1 MNATTSELVPA
12 YVLHRYPYRDT
23 SLIVELLSLSH
34 GRLGV
39 VARGARAPK
48 SRWRGLLEPFQP
60 VLADWRGRGDLLTLT
75 GLEAAGKRLSLP
87 GVRLA
92 SAFYCSELVLR
103 LTRRH
108 DPVPAVFSAFSSVL
122 DQLAGGQPE
131 WSSLR
136 LFEKRL
142 LEASGYG
149 LQLAVTADDASP
161 ISAER
166 DYRYLE
172 DTGPMPLA
180 STPGPGITISGRA
193 LRALA
198 EEQLDDDSLNPELQR
213 LLRQLLKPH
222 LGDKP
227 LESRGMYKA
236 LSRSRG

>member
-1 MNATTSELVPA
+1 MNASASELVPA

-23 SLIVELLSLSH
+23 SLIVELLTLSH

-60 VLADWRGRGDLLTLT
+60 VLAAWRGRGDLLTLT
-75 GLEAAGKRLSLP
+75 GLEAAGRRVSLP

-92 SAFYCSELVLR
+92 SAFYCAELVLR
-103 LTRRH
+103 MTRRH
-108 DPVPAVFSAFSSVL
+108 DPVPAVFSAYSTVL
-122 DQLAGGQPE
+122 EQLATENPE
-131 WSSLR
+131 WSALR

-149 LQLAVTADDASP
+149 VQFEHTADDAAP
-161 ISAER
+161 INA
-166 DYRYLE
+166 DQQYRYL
-172 DTGPMPLA
+172 DDAGPMPLA
-180 STPGPGITISGRA
+180 SAPGRGVAISGRA

-198 EEQLDDDSLNPELQR
+198 LEQLDDESLSAELQR

-227 LESRGMYKA
+227 LESRGMYRA

>member
-1 MNATTSELVPA
+1 MTAAATELVPA

-23 SLIVELLSLSH
+23 SLIVELLSLSQ

-39 VARGARAPK
+39 VARGARSPK
-48 SRWRGLLEPFQP
+48 SLWRGLLEPFQP
-60 VLADWRGRGDLLTLT
+60 VLVGWRGRGDLLTLT
-75 GLEAAGKRLSLP
+75 GLEPAGKAVSLP

-108 DPVPAVFSAFSSVL
+108 DPVPAVFSAFSTVL
-122 DQLAGGQPE
+122 DQLAGDGPE
-131 WSSLR
+131 WSALR

-149 LQLAVTADDASP
+149 VQLEFTADDVSP
-161 ISAER
+161 IRAEQ
-166 DYRYLE
+166 DYRYL
-172 DTGPMPLA
+172 DDAGPMPSGTA
-180 STPGPGITISGRA
+180 PGPGVTISGRA

-198 EEQLDDDSLNPELQR
+198 AEQLDDERLNPELQR
-213 LLRQLLKPH
+213 LLGQLLKPH